1 MLKLLGGDTC
11 TLGSGLRWF
20 PGLETAK
27 TYRKYTK
34 QCYMKSIG
42 GDFFNF
48 FWTVFGS

>member
-1 MLKLLGGDTC
+1 MLKLFWGDIW

-27 TYRKYTK
+27 TYRKYSK
-34 QCYMKSIG
+34 QCSIKSIG
-42 GDFFNF
+42 GDLFKF